1 MPPKLFEV
9 LVSVESD
16 SALCSSAQSQTLRS
30 VKSILDC
37 QNFYFRTLRSLIQC
51 GVWLRTVKVSAK
63 SDSMQCLSAQSSTPR
78 SVNQRGV
85 RFRFS
90 KIQCSFT
97 FYRNTSFV
105 PSFRQAFMVDQQ
117 PIFYLSFD
125 QKIIYIIQYICKKYF
140 LFSWKNLFH
149 LELIRLEGACRPFW
163 LYMYPVIYYLCTW
176 KMQVW
181 ISPPPP
187 GKLECGGRVAFRST
201 AVQNG
206 PWFDAIPLAL
216 AFLKMSNVINF
227 VLFDLTWS
235 VMYICTYT
243 DEWWRY
249 CLALCEDIFDHFPLF
264 D

>member
-37 QNFYFRTLRSLIQC
+37 QNFYFRTLRSLILC

-63 SDSMQCLSAQSSTPR
+63 SDSMQCLSAQSPTPR

-105 PSFRQAFMVDQQ
+105 PSFRQAFMVVQQ

-125 QKIIYIIQYICKKYF
+125 QKKIYIIQYICKKYF

-163 LYMYPVIYYLCTW
+163 LYILWYIIYVHERCRYEYPPL
-176 KMQVW
+176 
-181 ISPPPP
+181 
-187 GKLECGGRVAFRST
+187 
-201 AVQNG
+201 
-206 PWFDAIPLAL
+206 PLA
-216 AFLKMSNVINF
+216 S
-227 VLFDLTWS
+227 WS
-235 VMYICTYT
+235 VGGG
-243 DEWWRY
+243 
-249 CLALCEDIFDHFPLF
+249 
-264 D
+264 